1 MYGISSWAA
10 ELRCPIPAR
19 LCPHA
24 DAVQEWLVDW
34 ADRLVGPLD
43 AAGRDRFARGRV
55 ARYAGRLYP
64 GASEAD
70 LRVIAALFTW
80 FFLLDDACDA
90 ARRPRPA
97 EVAALCDGVLRLLR
111 AAPAPAPAAP
121 AAPPTAAA
129 AARQAQPRPPV
140 GTGRPVPTTAGPG
153 NPAVECVGRPG
164 RAGHPGAAQ
173 SRPAQQPTAAPGQ
186 PRQTRQQP
194 ATAPQ
199 PRPGQQPSTPTPA
212 PRAANQPATRL
223 TTPAQSRAANRPAP
237 RSEAFDGPLRR
248 MLADAWQVP
257 SHRMPAAWRDRF
269 VDAVAHHLD
278 GVVTEATNKANGRL
292 PGVAEYVPL
301 RRATSAAYV
310 SYALIE
316 FATGQR
322 VPDAVYHHPAVRAV
336 ADTANDLLSWFND
349 LLSLE
354 RDAATSGG
362 HNLVLAVARE
372 EGIPVEAAIEA
383 VVRRWQQSMRHFV
396 ELRAAVPS
404 FGPALDG
411 PLRQYLDGLANS
423 VRGTMDWS
431 LESGRYRS

>member
-1 MYGISSWAA
+1 MSVASSWVA
-10 ELRCPIPAR
+10 ELRCPIPPR
-19 LCPHA
+19 LCPHS

-34 ADRLVGPLD
+34 ADRVGGPLD
-43 AAGRDRFARGRV
+43 AAARKRMARGGI

-64 GASEAD
+64 EATEAD
-70 LRVIAALFTW
+70 LRVLAALFTW

-90 ARRPRPA
+90 AQRPRPA

-111 AAPAPAPAAP
+111 AEPPPAVPAPRSGQPGP
-121 AAPPTAAA
+121 HLGTGPPMPTGAGAAA
-129 AARQAQPRPPV
+129 AHR
-140 GTGRPVPTTAGPG
+140 TG
-153 NPAVECVGRPG
+153 NPGP
-164 RAGHPGAAQ
+164 
-173 SRPAQQPTAAPGQ
+173 
-186 PRQTRQQP
+186 
-194 ATAPQ
+194 PQ
-199 PRPGQQPSTPTPA
+199 PRPAHQQASAHQQATVSSPQATTSSPQATASPQSRAGQHGSAATPHA
-212 PRAANQPATRL
+212 RAANQPTARL
-223 TTPAQSRAANRPAP
+223 SGPAQSRAANQPAA
-237 RSEAFDGPLRR
+237 RAEAFDGPLRR
-248 MLADAWQVP
+248 MLSDAWRLP
-257 SHRMPAAWRDRF
+257 YHRMSAAWRDRF

-278 GVVTEATNKANGRL
+278 GVVTEATNKASGRL

-316 FATGQR
+316 FATGQP

-372 EGIPVEAAIEA
+372 ERIPVESAIEV
-383 VVRRWQQSMRHFV
+383 VVRRWQQSMRRFV
-396 ELRAAVPS
+396 ELRDAVPS

-411 PLRQYLDGLANS
+411 PLRHYLDGLANS

-431 LESGRYRS
+431 LESARYRS